1 MAEALKIYNYVT
13 GVDDPYFHDADR
25 PILITSFTYTANRM
39 GGVQLTA
46 SFYHEDQ
53 LDSLWDGNQYV
64 VFRGER
70 YFVKQVPSSTKDT
83 SSDRFKYDVTFKSER
98 SKLDDIYFF
107 DVVTDDTES
116 DRYQSNNTNVVFFGD
131 VHEFAKRLNYSMQY
145 SGLDYT
151 VVVDDDVVSESM
163 YVQFED
169 KFISEALQEF
179 YNTYDVPYYFD
190 GKTIHVGYT
199 NNAIAIPFAYGANR
213 ELLSISKT
221 NANYRI
227 VNRCTGVGSSDN
239 IPHYYPNET
248 EKGPLKIV
256 CPESNV
262 GFDAEDVIIE
272 NNGLL
277 GSKMAFSDQLVYSA
291 ISKNDTLDSP
301 AITDSMSGDPFVN
314 GTPIRGELEI
324 DNNGFWCIKARA
336 LQVEIPVQI
345 DNNGEVTITVDT
357 KYKVPNISVNTGDSS
372 GSRRVLKA
380 VESLS
385 YRRRGDFSW
394 NDMDKSFTV
403 SSSGTYDVKV
413 EYYFGS
419 EISASE
425 YPDARVIT
433 DYSISIDVATT
444 KAYNAWTLNG
454 KDEVSLS
461 AYGLFIST
469 VFTPRVGDIIGI
481 ASAGESIRVTGKLMP
496 SIYRETNGKERFY
509 NALNKQYPDGND
521 YLHFDNE
528 YTDSNPKEQI
538 VEFPDIKPTIAGI
551 TNYQGQ
557 RIDQF
562 LDVAFDDDDSDE
574 VDEDGN
580 YLHPY
585 FYVKLPMF
593 SGEWGFNLFQQAIVG
608 NTNMTVSMT
617 SGNCSAANFEIAVVE
632 TSDGRFLNPVQ
643 VDDFG
648 NIVSGGL
655 NDKVKPSNIQ
665 PEQQDTSSY
674 SVWIALRKDDSTFGV
689 VIPNATNNYKPSAG
703 DNFVLLYIALPK
715 AYVLAAEKRLDDAI
729 LKYMLEN
736 NNSKFN
742 FALKFSRIFFA
753 EHPEILAQVNEN
765 ARIILEYD
773 GKEYTLYIST
783 YTYTAKGDEDLPEIT
798 VDLKDTITVVSGAIE
813 QMVSSVVG
821 DTVAGLGLG
830 EPSDTLASNTR
841 YFLRKDTQ
849 DAARKRITFM
859 EGATFGNFSDLL
871 GGATMDIDPVTG
883 QSFLTVDKLKVR
895 LKAYFEELTVI
906 RTNTIGGKNI
916 ITPAGSIVC
925 IRVEETSDGGAYRCY
940 FSTSQDGQR
949 IVNLFVVGDLALS
962 ESFNLMAGV
971 NQDGVS
977 NNYYW
982 REIVGVGPDYI
993 DLSKTKCDI
1002 DSGVPQAGDVI
1013 CHLGNTT
1020 DKTRQGAIVLSA
1032 VENDSPSI
1040 TLYSGIDTYSYAGK
1054 DYIRFGVSDVTNDP
1068 FLAVYGDMFFGDRDI
1083 SDPDSTFITYQ
1094 KKEGEDRR
1102 RVHIKA
1108 DVTFGAGSEGLSN
1121 LSEWQEL
1128 QKQLN
1133 DTQDAAN
1140 EAKDYIDNTL
1150 PEEFAS
1156 INKKLDGVVEN
1167 WFYPYTPTLDNEPA
1181 ASWIRDG
1188 EEANHEGDTFTNTQQ
1203 YVDDDTTP
1211 DAGKSWRW
1219 VKEDGAWK
1227 WTVIADS
1234 DAVKALQQAAA
1245 AMDTADSKRR
1255 VFVVEPTPPYDVGDM
1270 WAQGPNGDI
1279 MRCIKSRS
1287 TGSYTDSDWDKA
1299 SKYTDDSAVEEVK
1312 GRLDDWASDGF
1323 VSPPEKAMLKQ
1334 LKANISSEY
1343 GQIIAKAQN
1352 YDIDYSSY
1360 TDAYNK
1366 AISAIDKYTASSP
1379 ENIAV
1384 ESDYGDISG
1393 YYDARESISK
1403 EIDSAQSTAISDLN
1417 YLKTVF
1423 PNNVVDNNGVFL
1435 SQLMAVKSSADPD
1448 AVVVAGLYGG
1458 GVEDLNNAGFKDSEH
1473 GILMMFA
1480 GADNIQSVDKAA
1492 TRIYGDGSLFTKSL
1506 YADGGKIGGFT
1517 VSDRDLVAKAPD
1529 GGTYQSEL
1537 QLSYSTIRFLS
1548 SAEGTAAW
1556 LGVNSLPPS
1565 AFPNSICP
1573 LRIENSGSSDTRN
1586 RYGIHVSVSGGAK
1599 NVAIQVAKGSF
1610 VGFRPVSRVLTGTTT
1625 YTATNDDH
1633 FIVCNTTS
1641 GNVTVNLPSSP
1652 EPNHRIEVHK
1662 MYAPNNVI
1670 IKSAGGKYIQT
1681 TSTDARQTEATYNG
1695 RRTAT
1700 LTYIEEYGLWI
1711 LSLSYQA

>member
-39 GGVQLTA
+39 GSVQLTA

-131 VHEFAKRLNYSMQY
+131 VHEFAKRLNYSLQY

-291 ISKNDTLDSP
+291 ISKSDTLDNP

-314 GTPIRGELEI
+314 GTTIRGELET

-385 YRRRGDFSW
+385 YRRRGNSSW

-425 YPDARVIT
+425 YPNARVIT

-461 AYGLFIST
+461 AYGLFISA

-528 YTDSNPKEQI
+528 YTESNPKEQI

-643 VDDFG
+643 VDDSG

-783 YTYTAKGDEDLPEIT
+783 YTYTAKGDEDLPEVT

-849 DAARKRITFM
+849 DAARKRITFI

-925 IRVEETSDGGAYRCY
+925 IRVEETNDGGAYRCY

-982 REIVGVGPDYI
+982 REVVGVGPDYI

-1032 VENDSPSI
+1032 VESDSPSI

-1121 LSEWQEL
+1121 LSEWKDM
-1128 QKQLN
+1128 QK
-1133 DTQDAAN
+1133 DVDSAKTDAEAAKKDAA
-1140 EAKDYIDNTL
+1140 E
-1150 PEEFAS
+1150 
-1156 INKKLDGVVEN
+1156 
-1167 WFYPYTPTLDNEPA
+1167 
-1181 ASWIRDG
+1181 
-1188 EEANHEGDTFTNTQQ
+1188 
-1203 YVDDDTTP
+1203 
-1211 DAGKSWRW
+1211 
-1219 VKEDGAWK
+1219 VKERTEK
-1227 WTVIADS
+1227 
-1234 DAVKALQQAAA
+1234 
-1245 AMDTADSKRR
+1245 
-1255 VFVVEPTPPYDVGDM
+1255 
-1270 WAQGPNGDI
+1270 
-1279 MRCIKSRS
+1279 
-1287 TGSYTDSDWDKA
+1287 
-1299 SKYTDDSAVEEVK
+1299 
-1312 GRLDDWASDGF
+1312 WASDGYI
-1323 VSPPEKAMLKQ
+1323 SPMEKTALKQ
-1334 LKANISSEY
+1334 EWADIESNNSEIYNKVSQYDLSSNPAVTTYQEAH
-1343 GQIIAKAQN
+1343 AKAVL
-1352 YDIDYSSY
+1352 
-1360 TDAYNK
+1360 ALV
-1366 AISAIDKYTASSP
+1366 KYTASDP
-1379 ENIAV
+1379 ENIPI
-1384 ESDYGDISG
+1384 EDDYGDIAA
-1393 YYDARESISK
+1393 YYNARTNIMVVIADAEKSYVDNIPGL
-1403 EIDSAQSTAISDLN
+1403 SDYE
-1417 YLKTVF
+1417 YLKNVF

-1435 SQLMAVKSSADPD
+1435 SRLMAVKDSAE
-1448 AVVVAGLYGG
+1448 AAAAVVAGLYGG
-1458 GVEDLNNAGFKDSEH
+1458 GVESLNNAGFKDPTH

-1480 GADNIQSVDKAA
+1480 GAENIQSIDKAA
-1492 TRIYGDGSLFTKSL
+1492 TRIYGDGALFTKSL

-1537 QLSYSTIRFLS
+1537 QLSYRTIRFLS

-1610 VGFRPVSRVLTGTTT
+1610 VGFRPVSRTLTGTTT

-1652 EPNHRIEVHK
+1652 EPNQRIEVHK

-1681 TSTDARQTEATYNG
+1681 TSVDARQTKVTYNG

-1700 LTYIEEYGLWI
+1700 LTYIKEYGLWI

>member
-1 MAEALKIYNYVT
+1 MAESLKIYNYVT

-39 GGVQLTA
+39 GSVQLTA

-131 VHEFAKRLNYSMQY
+131 VHEFAKRLNYSLQY

-291 ISKNDTLDSP
+291 ISKSDTLDNP

-314 GTPIRGELEI
+314 GTTIRGELET

-385 YRRRGDFSW
+385 YRRRGNSSW

-425 YPDARVIT
+425 YPNARVIT

-461 AYGLFIST
+461 AYGLFISSA
-469 VFTPRVGDIIGI
+469 FTPRVGDIIGI

-528 YTDSNPKEQI
+528 YTESNPKEQI

-783 YTYTAKGDEDLPEIT
+783 YTYTAKGDEDLPEVT

-849 DAARKRITFM
+849 DAARKRITFI

-925 IRVEETSDGGAYRCY
+925 IRVEETNDGGAYRCY

-982 REIVGVGPDYI
+982 REVVGVGPDYI

-1032 VENDSPSI
+1032 VESDSPSI

-1121 LSEWQEL
+1121 LSEWKDM
-1128 QKQLN
+1128 QK
-1133 DTQDAAN
+1133 DVDSAKTDAEAAKKDAA
-1140 EAKDYIDNTL
+1140 E
-1150 PEEFAS
+1150 
-1156 INKKLDGVVEN
+1156 
-1167 WFYPYTPTLDNEPA
+1167 
-1181 ASWIRDG
+1181 
-1188 EEANHEGDTFTNTQQ
+1188 
-1203 YVDDDTTP
+1203 
-1211 DAGKSWRW
+1211 
-1219 VKEDGAWK
+1219 VKERTEK
-1227 WTVIADS
+1227 
-1234 DAVKALQQAAA
+1234 
-1245 AMDTADSKRR
+1245 
-1255 VFVVEPTPPYDVGDM
+1255 
-1270 WAQGPNGDI
+1270 
-1279 MRCIKSRS
+1279 
-1287 TGSYTDSDWDKA
+1287 
-1299 SKYTDDSAVEEVK
+1299 
-1312 GRLDDWASDGF
+1312 WASDGYI
-1323 VSPPEKAMLKQ
+1323 SPMEKTALKQ
-1334 LKANISSEY
+1334 EWADIESNNSEIYNKVSQYDLSSNPAVTTYQEAY
-1343 GQIIAKAQN
+1343 AKAVL
-1352 YDIDYSSY
+1352 
-1360 TDAYNK
+1360 ALV
-1366 AISAIDKYTASSP
+1366 KYTASDP
-1379 ENIAV
+1379 ENIPI
-1384 ESDYGDISG
+1384 EDDYGDIAA
-1393 YYDARESISK
+1393 YYNARTNIMVVIADAEKSYVDNIPGL
-1403 EIDSAQSTAISDLN
+1403 SDYE
-1417 YLKTVF
+1417 YLKNVF

-1435 SQLMAVKSSADPD
+1435 SRLMAVKDSAE
-1448 AVVVAGLYGG
+1448 AAAAVVAGLYGG
-1458 GVEDLNNAGFKDSEH
+1458 GVESLNNAGFKDPTH

-1480 GADNIQSVDKAA
+1480 GAENIQSIDKAA
-1492 TRIYGDGSLFTKSL
+1492 TRIYGDGALFTKSL

-1517 VSDRDLVAKAPD
+1517 VSGRDLVAKAPN

-1610 VGFRPVSRVLTGTTT
+1610 VGFRPVSRILTGTTT

-1652 EPNHRIEVHK
+1652 EPNQRIEVHK

-1681 TSTDARQTEATYNG
+1681 TSIDTRQTKATYNG

-1700 LTYIEEYGLWI
+1700 LTYIKEYGLWI
-1711 LSLSYQA
+1711 MSLSYQA

>member
-107 DVVTDDTES
+107 DVVTDDTDS

-131 VHEFAKRLNYSMQY
+131 VHEFAKRLNYSLQY

-262 GFDAEDVIIE
+262 GFDAEDVIIK
-272 NNGLL
+272 NIGLL
-277 GSKMAFSDQLVYSA
+277 GSKMAFSDQLVCSA
-291 ISKNDTLDSP
+291 ISKNDTLDNP

-314 GTPIRGELEI
+314 GTPIRGELET
-324 DNNGFWCIKARA
+324 DNNGFWCIKTRA

-357 KYKVPNISVNTGDSS
+357 KYKVPNISVNTADSS

-385 YRRRGDFSW
+385 YRRRGDYSW

-528 YTDSNPKEQI
+528 YTESNPKEQI

-655 NDKVKPSNIQ
+655 NEKVKPSNIQ

-703 DNFVLLYIALPK
+703 DSFVLLYIALPK

-982 REIVGVGPDYI
+982 REVVGVGPDYI

-1032 VENDSPSI
+1032 VESDSPSI

-1121 LSEWQEL
+1121 LSEWKDM
-1128 QKQLN
+1128 QKDVDSAKTDAEAAKN
-1133 DTQDAAN
+1133 DAA
-1140 EAKDYIDNTL
+1140 E
-1150 PEEFAS
+1150 
-1156 INKKLDGVVEN
+1156 
-1167 WFYPYTPTLDNEPA
+1167 
-1181 ASWIRDG
+1181 
-1188 EEANHEGDTFTNTQQ
+1188 
-1203 YVDDDTTP
+1203 
-1211 DAGKSWRW
+1211 
-1219 VKEDGAWK
+1219 VKERTEK
-1227 WTVIADS
+1227 
-1234 DAVKALQQAAA
+1234 
-1245 AMDTADSKRR
+1245 
-1255 VFVVEPTPPYDVGDM
+1255 
-1270 WAQGPNGDI
+1270 
-1279 MRCIKSRS
+1279 
-1287 TGSYTDSDWDKA
+1287 
-1299 SKYTDDSAVEEVK
+1299 
-1312 GRLDDWASDGF
+1312 WASDGYI
-1323 VSPPEKAMLKQ
+1323 SPMEKTALKQ
-1334 LKANISSEY
+1334 EWADIESNNSEIY
-1343 GQIIAKAQN
+1343 NKVSQYDLLSNPAVTTYQEAYAKAVL
-1352 YDIDYSSY
+1352 
-1360 TDAYNK
+1360 ALV
-1366 AISAIDKYTASSP
+1366 KYTASDP
-1379 ENIAV
+1379 ENIPI
-1384 ESDYGDISG
+1384 EDDYGDIAAYYNARTNIMAVIADAEKSYVDNISG
-1393 YYDARESISK
+1393 L
-1403 EIDSAQSTAISDLN
+1403 SDYE
-1417 YLKTVF
+1417 YLKNVF

-1480 GADNIQSVDKAA
+1480 GADNIQSIDKAA
-1492 TRIYGDGSLFTKSL
+1492 TRIYGDGALFTKSL

-1517 VSDRDLVAKAPD
+1517 VSDRDLVAKAPN

-1681 TSTDARQTEATYNG
+1681 TSTDTRQTKATYNG

-1711 LSLSYQA
+1711 MSLSYQA

>member
-39 GGVQLTA
+39 GSVQLTA

-131 VHEFAKRLNYSMQY
+131 VHEFAKRLNYSLQY

-291 ISKNDTLDSP
+291 ISKSDTLDNP

-314 GTPIRGELEI
+314 GTTIRGELET

-385 YRRRGDFSW
+385 YRRRGNSSW

-425 YPDARVIT
+425 YPNARVIT

-461 AYGLFIST
+461 AYGLFISA

-528 YTDSNPKEQI
+528 YTESNPKEQI

-783 YTYTAKGDEDLPEIT
+783 YTYTAKGDEDLPEVT

-849 DAARKRITFM
+849 DAARKRITFI

-925 IRVEETSDGGAYRCY
+925 IRVEETNDGGAYRCY

-982 REIVGVGPDYI
+982 REVVGVGPDYI

-1032 VENDSPSI
+1032 VESDSPSI

-1121 LSEWQEL
+1121 LSEWKDM
-1128 QKQLN
+1128 QK
-1133 DTQDAAN
+1133 DVDSAKTDAEAAKKDAA
-1140 EAKDYIDNTL
+1140 E
-1150 PEEFAS
+1150 
-1156 INKKLDGVVEN
+1156 
-1167 WFYPYTPTLDNEPA
+1167 
-1181 ASWIRDG
+1181 
-1188 EEANHEGDTFTNTQQ
+1188 
-1203 YVDDDTTP
+1203 
-1211 DAGKSWRW
+1211 
-1219 VKEDGAWK
+1219 VKERTEK
-1227 WTVIADS
+1227 
-1234 DAVKALQQAAA
+1234 
-1245 AMDTADSKRR
+1245 
-1255 VFVVEPTPPYDVGDM
+1255 
-1270 WAQGPNGDI
+1270 
-1279 MRCIKSRS
+1279 
-1287 TGSYTDSDWDKA
+1287 
-1299 SKYTDDSAVEEVK
+1299 
-1312 GRLDDWASDGF
+1312 WASDGYI
-1323 VSPPEKAMLKQ
+1323 SPMEKTALKQ
-1334 LKANISSEY
+1334 EWADIESNNSEIYNKVSQYDLSSNPAVTTYQEAH
-1343 GQIIAKAQN
+1343 AKAVL
-1352 YDIDYSSY
+1352 
-1360 TDAYNK
+1360 ALV
-1366 AISAIDKYTASSP
+1366 KYTASDP
-1379 ENIAV
+1379 ENIPI
-1384 ESDYGDISG
+1384 EDDYGDIAA
-1393 YYDARESISK
+1393 YYNARTNIMVVIADAEKSYVDNIPGL
-1403 EIDSAQSTAISDLN
+1403 SDYE
-1417 YLKTVF
+1417 YLKNVF

-1435 SQLMAVKSSADPD
+1435 SRLMAVKDSAE
-1448 AVVVAGLYGG
+1448 AAAAVVAGLYGG
-1458 GVEDLNNAGFKDSEH
+1458 GVESLNNAGFKDPTH

-1480 GADNIQSVDKAA
+1480 GAENIQSIDKAA
-1492 TRIYGDGSLFTKSL
+1492 TRIYGDGALFTKSL

-1537 QLSYSTIRFLS
+1537 QLSYRTIRFLS

-1610 VGFRPVSRVLTGTTT
+1610 VGFRPVSRTLTGTTT

-1652 EPNHRIEVHK
+1652 EPNQRIEVHK

-1681 TSTDARQTEATYNG
+1681 TSVDARQTKVTYNG

-1700 LTYIEEYGLWI
+1700 LTYIKEYGLWI